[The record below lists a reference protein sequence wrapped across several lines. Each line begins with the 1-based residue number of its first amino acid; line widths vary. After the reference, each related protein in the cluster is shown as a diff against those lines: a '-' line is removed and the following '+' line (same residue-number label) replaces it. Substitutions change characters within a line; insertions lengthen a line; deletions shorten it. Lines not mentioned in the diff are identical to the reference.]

1 MATKASSGALST
13 FIMDPS
19 DAQYVQALRD
29 AQANLREALDS
40 RSNQLFDPT
49 LLAISQALG
58 SPTKTGSFG
67 EVLGNVAGAIGTSQ
81 QAEDKRSREIA
92 TMKMELASN
101 ELAQNRATQGM
112 KAGFDLL
119 NRGRPSAPAGQPSAP
134 AAEGSPQAP
143 AGQAAQPTAGGL
155 TQPSAGP
162 SNAPT
167 SVTRNVT
174 TNDILG
180 LKMLGQNNIADAI
193 VKGIELDR
201 GRYHVSNDMIVDK
214 DADGG
219 PKVIADLR
227 VSKQE
232 PTEIVVGGKPL
243 NLMMTGPELRDFNA
257 AFAQGK
263 GDEFFEKNLKGRRTD
278 ANLPSTGSALREIYV
293 PLLGDV
299 RFQGTDKQ
307 AAIIERLSE
316 EALRTRN
323 PSSLRDYVDSI
334 TKPMAMPAAAQAPA
348 RPTAA
353 PTAAPAA
360 QAAPGQ
366 PAAPAVVGR
375 PPAPQPAAQP
385 AEQPAPTSDLSGLP
399 LADQTK
405 IISERLS
412 AANKPAQDTI
422 AVLLKSS
429 GPDTTVPSNQRLKEL
444 VNIIDNNPKVVGLMN
459 KQGTVA
465 GIAAAAQQGLQ
476 VGSTSVSLPVT
487 EFLSKNNLTPQEQQI
502 ARRVAQLLDQEFFT
516 RAALAKSA
524 LGPQISN
531 TDAIAM
537 KSPMARPEDGAQLIK
552 YWSLHGVLVNRQ
564 NDELVNSYNSWL
576 DKTKGKQG
584 DRTFWNTEGRRI
596 LNQYTPYF
604 EKLEKDF
611 SPTRPR

>member
-81 QAEDKRSREIA
+81 QAEEKRSREIA
-92 TMKMELASN
+92 SMKMELAAN

-119 NRGRPSAPAGQPSAP
+119 NRGRPSAPAGQPAAP
-134 AAEGSPQAP
+134 AAEGAPQAP
-143 AGQAAQPTAGGL
+143 AGQAAQPPVEGTAQPPAGL
-155 TQPSAGP
+155 SSAPS
-162 SNAPT
+162 

-174 TNDILG
+174 TNDIIG
-180 LKMLGQNNIADAI
+180 LKLVGNNAVADAI

-232 PTEIVVGGKPL
+232 PTEIVVGGRPL

-263 GDEFFEKNLKGRRTD
+263 GDEYYDKNLKGRRTD

-323 PSSLRDYVDSI
+323 PTALKEYVDSI
-334 TKPMAMPAAAQAPA
+334 TKPMAMPAAPT

-353 PTAAPAA
+353 PPAAPAVPAA

-366 PAAPAVVGR
+366 PAAPAVAGR
-375 PPAPQPAAQP
+375 PPVPQPAAQP

>member
-1 MATKASSGALST
+1 MAKASSGALST

-81 QAEDKRSREIA
+81 QAEEKRSREIA
-92 TMKMELASN
+92 SMKMELAAN

-119 NRGRPSAPAGQPSAP
+119 NRGRPSAPAGQPAAP
-134 AAEGSPQAP
+134 ASEGAPQAP
-143 AGQAAQPTAGGL
+143 AGQAAQPPVEGA
-155 TQPSAGP
+155 TQPSAGLSSAP
-162 SNAPT
+162 S

-174 TNDILG
+174 TNDIIG
-180 LKMLGQNNIADAI
+180 LKLVGNNAVADAI